1 MNLDQTYTIDFN
13 NLSFYDGDFRK
24 SDDFSDLIHENDGSV
39 CREEEWICY
48 NPTGNDDVFITIEYT
63 LNLSGY
69 FDECP
74 GDYWTEGSS
83 STKVTCDD
91 IHIYK
96 VKIDFVEVEITKEL
110 ENVLKSLI
118 RKQIDC

>member
-1 MNLDQTYTIDFN
+1 MSLDQTYTIDFN
-13 NLSFYDGDFRK
+13 NLSFYDGDFKK
-24 SDDFSDLIHENDGSV
+24 SEDFSELIYENDGSV

-74 GDYWTEGSS
+74 GDYWTPPASDFCLDEATVSINRFLI
-83 STKVTCDD
+83 DD
-91 IHIYK
+91 
-96 VKIDFVEVEITKEL
+96 VEVELSKEMERFL
-110 ENVLKSLI
+110 EGMVEKKI
-118 RKQIDC
+118 GM

>member
-13 NLSFYDGDFRK
+13 NLSFYDGDFTK
-24 SDDFSDLIHENDGSV
+24 YEDFSEVLSDKSRVTSV
-39 CREEEWICY
+39 EFICY

-74 GDYWTEGSS
+74 GDYWTPPASDFCLDEATVSINRFLI
-83 STKVTCDD
+83 DD
-91 IHIYK
+91 
-96 VKIDFVEVEITKEL
+96 VEVELSKEMERFL
-110 ENVLKSLI
+110 EGMVE
-118 RKQIDC
+118 KQIGM